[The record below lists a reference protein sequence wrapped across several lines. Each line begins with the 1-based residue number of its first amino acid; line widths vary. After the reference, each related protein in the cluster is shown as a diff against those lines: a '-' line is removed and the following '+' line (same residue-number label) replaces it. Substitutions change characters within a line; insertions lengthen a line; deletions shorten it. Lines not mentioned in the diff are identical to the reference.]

1 MANIKSQKKR
11 IRQDA
16 KKNLRNKSVKTE
28 LKSSLK
34 SLYDENNKIIIDGQ
48 LIGELKGLRFNIEL
62 TSQTLDTDIKSI
74 KKAAR
79 KGIQEELNRRAEEII
94 NKKNILLSLN

>member
-16 KKNLRNKSVKTE
+16 KKNLRNKSIKTE

-34 SLYDENNKIIIDGQ
+34 SLYDENDKIIPEDKAIVIKELDKAFTDG
-48 LIGELKGLRFNIEL
+48 IISKNYRDRN
-62 TSQTLDTDIKSI
+62 KSRI
-74 KKAAR
+74 SK
-79 KGIQEELNRRAEEII
+79 L
-94 NKKNILLSLN
+94 